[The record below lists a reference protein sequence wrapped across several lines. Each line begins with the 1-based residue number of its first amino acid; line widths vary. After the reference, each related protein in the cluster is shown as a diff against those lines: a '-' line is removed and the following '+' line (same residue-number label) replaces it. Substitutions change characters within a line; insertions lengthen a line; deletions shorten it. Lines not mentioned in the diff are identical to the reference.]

1 MYILLI
7 LTLFFSCNSS
17 NKNDFI
23 ELKNAYYKWYIKNH
37 LYNKSTYSV
46 NQFST
51 LDHKV
56 IQEYIDD
63 IKKFEL
69 ELSQISRNHLNASLQ
84 IDYDILLNSSNKL
97 LFQYEYEKKYNI
109 TITQFIYKIYDVFM
123 EILNNPNLMTFEKIS
138 IIKKQLIYLD
148 DLLSEIKDLNIE
160 IYKLDIENF
169 NLNIS
174 MLINFIDN
182 IPNILNLNIVNYK
195 QLDLLLKSNKNKLK
209 IYKSWIEDNFKYKT
223 QKKNNLKIR
232 KEIYEFY
239 INDIFL
245 NSNYDHDMINKFI
258 FKNIKSLQ
266 LEVFEQCLK
275 IYITENDEP
284 VWVDKQDTINVINYV
299 INKNFRDNSINSDR
313 LLDEFEK
320 EYNKVKTNINSLGFN
335 YFKFNDKINFL
346 NKEEDYHLM
355 SSFIDVYSN
364 NFIINKDYKNIYLNK
379 YVVANYLIDSLLPI
393 DLHESISSSNQQLRG
408 IIDQAYNSGLVKL
421 MNHILVAD
429 QYKNDDLY
437 KLYFYLKLLE
447 LNVSILNQDNYI
459 FNNLNDNE
467 IIDNF
472 ISRSYMNISEAKLF
486 LDKVKSLDKIY
497 LLDYIIYLHFVNL
510 YDKYCIIDRKYKPG
524 EFYDRIIK
532 KGYIPYYLNNLK

>member
-1 MYILLI
+1 
-7 LTLFFSCNSS
+7 
-17 NKNDFI
+17 
-23 ELKNAYYKWYIKNH
+23 
-37 LYNKSTYSV
+37 
-46 NQFST
+46 
-51 LDHKV
+51 
-56 IQEYIDD
+56 
-63 IKKFEL
+63 
-69 ELSQISRNHLNASLQ
+69 
-84 IDYDILLNSSNKL
+84 
-97 LFQYEYEKKYNI
+97 
-109 TITQFIYKIYDVFM
+109 
-123 EILNNPNLMTFEKIS
+123 
-138 IIKKQLIYLD
+138 
-148 DLLSEIKDLNIE
+148 
-160 IYKLDIENF
+160 
-169 NLNIS
+169 

-393 DLHESISSSNQQLRG
+393 DLHESISSS
-408 IIDQAYNSGLVKL
+408 
-421 MNHILVAD
+421 
-429 QYKNDDLY
+429 
-437 KLYFYLKLLE
+437 
-447 LNVSILNQDNYI
+447 
-459 FNNLNDNE
+459 
-467 IIDNF
+467 
-472 ISRSYMNISEAKLF
+472 
-486 LDKVKSLDKIY
+486 
-497 LLDYIIYLHFVNL
+497 
-510 YDKYCIIDRKYKPG
+510 
-524 EFYDRIIK
+524 
-532 KGYIPYYLNNLK
+532 